1 MHNSL
6 IPNFKFLQPSL
17 RPLRQAQEQAQDRRT
32 LDLKSLCLLL
42 LTMIF
47 VGCSSTSNM
56 PEGEILYDGIKNVNY
71 TISSVN
77 EEKYNDHL
85 NNTKIEVEA
94 ALASP
99 PNGSLFGSSRIKS
112 ILPLRLWIYNANA
125 NAEKGLGKWLRD
137 HFGSQWRTI
146 SSVNPEMH
154 ATVAKNVLKNYGFFN
169 SNVTSNVVQ
178 LKNPKKA
185 KVSYNVVI
193 NDVYLID
200 SVERVGFPQH
210 IDSAM
215 EASRENFKIR
225 KGTPFSFA
233 DIDAERTRLA
243 EMLRNDG
250 YYYFNKEYIVY
261 TADSVSTPGKI
272 LLRIQPAPNVP
283 ETAYKR
289 WYIGK
294 VRIQMRKNIF
304 ERPTD
309 SLVRRSLT
317 ILYNQKRPLR
327 PSVLL
332 RDITFKTGEA
342 YNYDK
347 YAETVQDISSTGLFS
362 SIDFSFVPRANTDTL
377 DVTLNCLLDKP
388 YNFNF
393 EANAQGNSNSRF
405 GPQIRVSLDKHNA
418 FHGAEKLSVGLFGEY
433 QWKLNNRGSDNSES
447 NDYYVYG
454 ADLSLEIPRLQTPFK
469 LFRGHR
475 HHFSTT
481 PSTKFT
487 IQYQI
492 QNRPNLFRYETFSA
506 DATYKWQF
514 KETVVHKF
522 SPLTIKYPHLANRTA
537 RFDSLSQS
545 NPALIKMF
553 ENRLVPQMN
562 YTFSYAS
569 PSNIWN
575 PLNFWV
581 SIAESGNIL
590 NLAYTVTGKKWNEK
604 DKKIL
609 NNTFAQFLKLETD
622 FVKKWQVSQNSHLVA
637 HLSGGLIYSF
647 GNSKKDDIPYDE
659 LFYVGGANSLRAF
672 PAHGIG
678 PGNLGYL
685 QNTSFIELV
694 RAGSMKFEANLE
706 YRFNIVGNLH
716 GAGFVDM
723 GNVWYMDWPDNNFLK
738 QLASDVGV
746 GIRYDIGILVLR
758 LDWAAALHLPYN
770 TEKTGYFNVDNF
782 KRNQTLHFAIGYP
795 F

>member
-1 MHNSL
+1 MNMYNL
-6 IPNFKFLQPSL
+6 NPIWLFLL
-17 RPLRQAQEQAQDRRT
+17 A
-32 LDLKSLCLLL
+32 
-42 LTMIF
+42 MIF

-56 PEGEILYDGIKNVNY
+56 PEGEILYEGINNVKY
-71 TISSVN
+71 TISPVN
-77 EEKYNDHL
+77 EEKYKNHL
-85 NNTKIEVEA
+85 NNTKLEVEA

-112 ILPLRLWIYNANA
+112 VLPMRLWIYNTNA
-125 NAEKGLGKWLRD
+125 NAEKGFRKWLRD

-146 SSVNPEMH
+146 NSVNPEMH
-154 ATVAKNVLKNYGFFN
+154 ATVAKNVLENYGFFN
-169 SNVTSNVVQ
+169 SAVTSDVVQ

-185 KVSYNVVI
+185 KVNYNIII

-200 SVERVGFPQH
+200 SVERVGFPLH

-215 EASRENFKIR
+215 EASKEDFRIH

-250 YYYFNKEYIVY
+250 YYYFKKEYIVY
-261 TADSVSTPGKI
+261 AADSVSDPGNI
-272 LLRIQPAPNVP
+272 LLRIQPAPDVP

-294 VRIQMRKNIF
+294 VRIQMRKNMF
-304 ERPTD
+304 ERLTD
-309 SLVRRSLT
+309 SLVRRSFT
-317 ILYNQKRPLR
+317 ILYNKRRPLR

-332 RDITFKTGEA
+332 RDITFKRGEA
-342 YNYDK
+342 YSYDK
-347 YAETVQDISSTGLFS
+347 YAETIQGISSTGLFS
-362 SIDFSFVPRANTDTL
+362 TVDFSFVPRDDSDTL
-377 DVTLNCLLDKP
+377 DVTLNCVLDKP
-388 YNFNF
+388 YDFNF

-405 GPQIRVSLDKHNA
+405 GPQVRVSLDKHNA

-433 QWKLNNRGSDNSES
+433 QWKLNNRSSGNSES

-469 LFRGHR
+469 LFRSQRHR
-475 HHFSTT
+475 FYTA

-487 IQYQI
+487 VQYQI

-514 KETVVHKF
+514 KETVVQKF
-522 SPLTIKYPHLANRTA
+522 SPLIIKYPHLANTTA
-537 RFDSLSQS
+537 RFDSLSLT
-545 NPALIKMF
+545 NPTLLKMF
-553 ENRLVPQMN
+553 ENRLVPQMK

-569 PSNIWN
+569 SSDTYN

-590 NLAYTVTGKKWNEK
+590 NMVYSVAGKSWNEK
-604 DKKIL
+604 DKKFM
-609 NNTFAQFLKLETD
+609 NSTFAQFLKLEAD
-622 FVKKWQVSQNSHLVA
+622 IVKKWQISQQSSLVSHV
-637 HLSGGLIYSF
+637 SGGLIYSY
-647 GNSKKDDIPYDE
+647 GNSENDDIPYDE

-678 PGNLGYL
+678 PGKLGYL
-685 QNTSFIELV
+685 QSTSFIELI
-694 RAGSMKFEANLE
+694 RAGAMKFEANLE

-716 GAGFVDM
+716 GATFVDM
-723 GNVWYMDWPDNNFLK
+723 GNVWYKDWEGNNFLK
-738 QLASDVGV
+738 QLASDIGV
-746 GIRYDIGILVLR
+746 GLRYDIGILILR
-758 LDWAAALHLPYN
+758 LDWAAALHLPYD

-782 KRNQTLHFAIGYP
+782 KNNQTLHFAIGYP

>member
-1 MHNSL
+1 MNMYNL
-6 IPNFKFLQPSL
+6 N
-17 RPLRQAQEQAQDRRT
+17 PLW
-32 LDLKSLCLLL
+32 LFL
-42 LTMIF
+42 LTMLF

-56 PEGEILYDGIKNVNY
+56 PEGEILYDGINNVKY
-71 TISSVN
+71 TISPVN
-77 EEKYNDHL
+77 EEKYKDHL
-85 NNTKIEVEA
+85 NNTKLEVEA

-99 PNGSLFGSSRIKS
+99 PNGSLFGSSKIKS

-125 NAEKGLGKWLRD
+125 NAEKGFGKWLRD

-154 ATVAKNVLKNYGFFN
+154 ATVAKNVLENYGFFN
-169 SNVTSNVVQ
+169 SAVTSNVVQ

-185 KVSYNVVI
+185 KIDYNIII

-215 EASRENFKIR
+215 EASRENFRILR
-225 KGTPFSFA
+225 GTPFSFA

-250 YYYFNKEYIVY
+250 YYYFKKEYIVY
-261 TADSVSTPGKI
+261 AADSVSNPGNI
-272 LLRIQPAPNVP
+272 LLRIQPAPDVP

-294 VRIQMRKNIF
+294 VRIQMRKNMF
-304 ERPTD
+304 ERLTD
-309 SLVRRSLT
+309 SLVRRSFT
-317 ILYNQKRPLR
+317 ILYNKRRPLR

-332 RDITFKTGEA
+332 RDITFKRGEA
-342 YNYDK
+342 YSYDK
-347 YAETVQDISSTGLFS
+347 YAETIQGISSTGLFS
-362 SIDFSFVPRANTDTL
+362 TVDFSFVPRDDSDTL
-377 DVTLNCLLDKP
+377 DVTLNCVLDKP
-388 YNFNF
+388 YDFNF

-405 GPQIRVSLDKHNA
+405 GPQVRVSLDKHNA

-433 QWKLNNRGSDNSES
+433 QWKLNNRSSGNSES

-469 LFRGHR
+469 LFRSPR
-475 HHFSTT
+475 QRFYTA

-514 KETVVHKF
+514 KETVVQKF
-522 SPLTIKYPHLANRTA
+522 SPLIIKYPHLADKAA
-537 RFDSLSQS
+537 RFDSLSLT
-545 NPALIKMF
+545 NPALLKMF
-553 ENRLVPQMN
+553 ENRLVPQMK

-569 PSNIWN
+569 PSTTYN

-590 NLAYTVTGKKWNEK
+590 NTAYSVAGKSWSEK
-604 DKKIL
+604 DKKFL
-609 NNTFAQFLKLETD
+609 NSTFAQFLKLEAD
-622 FVKKWQVSQNSHLVA
+622 IVKKWQITQQSSLVSHV
-637 HLSGGLIYSF
+637 SGGLIYSY
-647 GNSKKDDIPYDE
+647 GNSEKDDIPYDE

-678 PGNLGYL
+678 PGKLGYL
-685 QNTSFIELV
+685 QSTSFLELI

-723 GNVWYMDWPDNNFLK
+723 GNVWYMDWEGNNFLK

-746 GIRYDIGILVLR
+746 GLRYDIGILVLR
-758 LDWAAALHLPYN
+758 LDWAAALHLPYD

-782 KRNQTLHFAIGYP
+782 KNNQTLHFAIGYP